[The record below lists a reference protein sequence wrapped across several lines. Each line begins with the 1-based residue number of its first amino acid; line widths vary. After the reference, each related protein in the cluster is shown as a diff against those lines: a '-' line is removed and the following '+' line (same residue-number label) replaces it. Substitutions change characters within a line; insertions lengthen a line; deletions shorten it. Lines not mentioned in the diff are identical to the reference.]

1 MVPVTDTQGY
11 DMHDVIDALVDG
23 ESFFEVKPLFAPE
36 LIVGFGLLEGR
47 PVGIVA
53 NNPMALGGT
62 LFGESADKAARFIW
76 WCDAFNIPLVFQTY
90 CPVSMV
96 APPESHPGINA
107 PRATTTT

>member
-53 NNPMALGGT
+53 NNPLALGGT
-62 LFGESADKAARFIW
+62 LFVDSADKAARFIW
-76 WCDAFNIPLVFQTY
+76 WCDASTIPLVLLADVPGFLIGP
-90 CPVSMV
+90 PVDRQGHLRRGAKM
-96 APPESHPGINA
+96 
-107 PRATTTT
+107 